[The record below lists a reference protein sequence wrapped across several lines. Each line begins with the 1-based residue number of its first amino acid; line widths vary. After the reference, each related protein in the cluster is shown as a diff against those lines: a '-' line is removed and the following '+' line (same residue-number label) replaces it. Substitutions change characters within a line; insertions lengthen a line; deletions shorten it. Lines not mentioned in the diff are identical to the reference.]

1 MRRKSRSPWVSLA
14 LFLIVCSM
22 GWVTWE
28 YRHELRWEEEERA
41 PDTELR
47 DRVENIVLE
56 EFNDEACFLDIR
68 GRLSWRPREGRYR
81 LDLLLEQTSEC
92 EGNAPGIC
100 RRIAKRIEQET
111 ECKATVVAFDPADRE
126 LGRCVL

>member
-28 YRHELRWEEEERA
+28 YRHELRWEREHR
-41 PDTELR
+41 PTDTVLR
-47 DRVENIVLE
+47 DRVESIVVE
-56 EFNDEACFLDIR
+56 EFEHEMCFLDIR
-68 GRLSWRPREGRYR
+68 GHLNWRPNEGRYR
-81 LDLLLEQTSEC
+81 LDLLLDGTTEC
-92 EGNAPGIC
+92 EGQAGGIC
-100 RRIAKRIEQET
+100 ERIAKRIAEET
-111 ECKATVVAFDPADRE
+111 ESKATVVAFDPAGRE